1 MPSLRSL
8 LLAALLGLCLTTSGL
23 HAAEAPS
30 RENVQRSLDGL
41 ADRKLPEA
49 DQKAVQQTLEQ
60 TLALIDQAAPEARQ
74 RRFAGGPTG
83 DDRHDE
89 QDRG

>member
-8 LLAALLGLCLTTSGL
+8 LLAALLGLCLTTPGL

-41 ADRKLPEA
+41 ADLMEDADGIPWDDLLP
-49 DQKAVQQTLEQ
+49 
-60 TLALIDQAAPEARQ
+60 
-74 RRFAGGPTG
+74 
-83 DDRHDE
+83 
-89 QDRG
+89 